1 MLVELLE
8 NLINKKY
15 YKTKEEI
22 ENKLNVFYAMSKIT
36 DEEYSNLTL
45 KAEEVYTVIDEVK
58 EHEEAIEK
66 EERGVEE

>member
-8 NLINKKY
+8 KLITKKY
-15 YKTKEEI
+15 YETKEEI

-45 KAEEVYTVIDEVK
+45 KAEETYAVEEELTEETDE
-58 EHEEAIEK
+58 
-66 EERGVEE
+66 GVEE